1 MTWPKKVHP
10 VLKGPLIEPPK
21 KIQPTRGVKLAHG
34 SRSEVRRS
42 IPWPTKRIKTKS
54 NRAKRSRKSSITTLA
69 TCPERQSAPAK
80 MSLGNPTL
88 IGYMTVTNIKTK
100 TKKSAII
107 VECVD
112 DNEGV
117 DKAMQLAK
125 DLDLEIWDHRRRVA
139 RTPSI
144 QPKA

>member
-1 MTWPKKVHP
+1 
-10 VLKGPLIEPPK
+10 
-21 KIQPTRGVKLAHG
+21 
-34 SRSEVRRS
+34 
-42 IPWPTKRIKTKS
+42 
-54 NRAKRSRKSSITTLA
+54 
-69 TCPERQSAPAK
+69 
-80 MSLGNPTL
+80 
-88 IGYMTVTNIKTK
+88 MTVTNIKTK